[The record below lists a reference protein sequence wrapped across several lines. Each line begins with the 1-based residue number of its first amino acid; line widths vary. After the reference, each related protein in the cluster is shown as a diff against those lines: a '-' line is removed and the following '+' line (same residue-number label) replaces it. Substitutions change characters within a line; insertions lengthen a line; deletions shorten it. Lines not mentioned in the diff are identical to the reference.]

1 MPAFL
6 SQDWFAKVAELT
18 AAAGDL
24 NVPASLANTVLNVTV
39 TGAPDGNVDL
49 TLKGGNFVPGHDG
62 SAATKLTLPA
72 DLLRKIFLEGDA
84 GAGMQGF
91 MTGQIKVEGDMSKLM
106 TLQSARP
113 SEQQKALFG
122 QILALTA

>member
-1 MPAFL
+1 MAAFL
-6 SQDWFAKVAELT
+6 SQEWFAKVDELT

-24 NVPASLANTVLNVTV
+24 NIPPTLANLVLNVTV
-39 TGAPDGNVDL
+39 NGAPDGSVDL
-49 TLKGGNFVPGHDG
+49 ALNGGKFERGHNA
-62 SAATKLTLPA
+62 SAGTKLVLPA

-84 GAGMQGF
+84 AAGMQGF

-106 TLQSARP
+106 AMQSARP
-113 SEQQKALFG
+113 SDAQKALFK

>member
-1 MPAFL
+1 MAAFL
-6 SQDWFAKVAELT
+6 SQEWFAKVDQLT

-24 NVPASLANTVLNVTV
+24 NVPASLANLVLNVTV
-39 TGAPDGNVDL
+39 TGAPEGSVDMAL
-49 TLKGGNFVPGHDG
+49 NGGKFERGHNA
-62 SAATKLTLPA
+62 SAGTKLILPA

-84 GAGMQGF
+84 AAGMQGF

-106 TLQSARP
+106 AMQSARP
-113 SEQQKALFG
+113 SDAQKALFK